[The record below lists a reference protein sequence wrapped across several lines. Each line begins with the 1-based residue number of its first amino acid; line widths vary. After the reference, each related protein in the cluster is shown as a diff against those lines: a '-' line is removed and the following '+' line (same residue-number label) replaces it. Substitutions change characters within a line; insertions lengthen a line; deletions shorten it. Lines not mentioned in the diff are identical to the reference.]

1 MNSFGDMAIQF
12 IGQVVSM
19 ALVAIFI
26 ENFIFTRAL
35 GSSTALVIIRK
46 KNSLI
51 LFSVI
56 LTAITVAAGLIT
68 YFLQP
73 LINSIPNKGYYIPLI
88 YVAVIGF
95 VYIAALFVS
104 GMLPPHILKKIKP
117 MIHISAFN
125 CVVLGVLL
133 LSSLSEFTLASF
145 LGFGLGTGIGF
156 SLATF
161 FISIAYDYLHSE
173 AIPKAFRGFPIL
185 LIYIGMLSLAF
196 YGMIGHEL
204 PF

>member
-1 MNSFGDMAIQF
+1 MNNFGDMTIQF

-46 KNSLI
+46 KNNLV
-51 LFSVI
+51 LFSII
-56 LTAITVAAGLIT
+56 LTCITVVAGLIT
-68 YFLQP
+68 FFLYP
-73 LINSIPNKGYYIPLI
+73 LISHLPNNGYYIPLI
-88 YVAVIGF
+88 YVAVIGV

-104 GMLPPHILKKIKP
+104 GMLPQSLLKKIKP

-125 CVVLGVLL
+125 CVVLGVML
-133 LSSLSEFTLASF
+133 LSSLNNFSFAEF

-161 FISIAYDYLHSE
+161 FISVAYDYLHSE

-196 YGMIGHEL
+196 YGLIGHEL

>member
-46 KNSLI
+46 KNSLV

-56 LTAITVAAGLIT
+56 LTAITVAAGLVT

-73 LINSIPNKGYYIPLI
+73 LVNQIPNKGYYIPLI
-88 YVAVIGF
+88 YVAVIGL

-104 GMLPPHILKKIKP
+104 GMLPPHLLKKIKP

-133 LSSLSEFTLASF
+133 LSSLNEFTLALASAQGSAFPWLRFLFRSPMITSTARRSQRRFGDSPFCSF
-145 LGFGLGTGIGF
+145 ILVC
-156 SLATF
+156 
-161 FISIAYDYLHSE
+161 
-173 AIPKAFRGFPIL
+173 FRW
-185 LIYIGMLSLAF
+185 
-196 YGMIGHEL
+196 
-204 PF
+204 PFME

>member
-1 MNSFGDMAIQF
+1 M
-12 IGQVVSM
+12 
-19 ALVAIFI
+19 
-26 ENFIFTRAL
+26 R
-35 GSSTALVIIRK
+35 ST
-46 KNSLI
+46 
-51 LFSVI
+51 
-56 LTAITVAAGLIT
+56 
-68 YFLQP
+68 
-73 LINSIPNKGYYIPLI
+73 
-88 YVAVIGF
+88 
-95 VYIAALFVS
+95 
-104 GMLPPHILKKIKP
+104 
-117 MIHISAFN
+117 
-125 CVVLGVLL
+125 VLCLAYCC
-133 LSSLSEFTLASF
+133 SLSDFTLASF